1 MNRNST
7 IALAI
12 AALFIGSA
20 AGWWL
25 KPMQAHS
32 NLSAPI
38 EARKALYWY
47 DPMKPEQHF
56 DQPGKSPFM
65 DMELVPRYA
74 DAADSSSST
83 ANASIK
89 IDPSLTQNTGL
100 KLATARLG
108 TIRQGIEVPGS
119 VVFND
124 RDVAIVQAR
133 SNGIV
138 ERVYP
143 LANGNVIQAGAP
155 IAELRVPEWLAAQN
169 EYLALRHDAELAGP
183 MLSRLQQLGM
193 STAQIARLKQSG
205 QPQATITITAPR
217 SGMIA
222 ELSVRQGMVLSV
234 GAPLVRING
243 LASMWIEAEVP
254 EAQAATL
261 QIGAPVHALFTALPN
276 TPISGKITALVPE
289 LNKETRSL
297 RVRTEIPNPKGLL
310 RPGMFARISLA
321 SPDSAAVLLVPSE
334 SIIATGKRSVVIMS
348 DGQGRFTPSDVK
360 TGREHQGQ
368 TEIISGLKEGEQIVV
383 SGQFMIDSEA
393 SLRGVLARMNPA
405 ASAAASTHALHSTLT
420 PAQEMHQGQGIV
432 KAIDSKQVTLE
443 HGAIASLNWPA
454 MTMPFPLANPN
465 LAKGIRVGQQ
475 VNFSFIEQGSV
486 VQSISVLA
494 TGGQP

>member
-1 MNRNST
+1 MNRNNT
-7 IALAI
+7 IALVI
-12 AALFIGSA
+12 AALFVGTA
-20 AGWWL
+20 TGWWL
-25 KPMQAHS
+25 KPTPNHAT
-32 NLSAPI
+32 APV

-74 DAADSSSST
+74 DATDSSSST
-83 ANASIK
+83 TNASIK

-100 KLATARLG
+100 KLATVYSG
-108 TIRQGIEVPGS
+108 TISQGIEVPGS

-143 LANGNVIQAGAP
+143 LASGDVIAAGAP

-169 EYLALRHDAELAGP
+169 EYLALRHDAELAGA

-193 STAQIARLKQSG
+193 STTQIARLKQSG

-222 ELSVRQGMVLSV
+222 ELSVRQGMVLSL
-234 GAPLVRING
+234 GAPLARING
-243 LASMWIEAEVP
+243 LASVWIEAEVP

-261 QIGAPVHALFTALPN
+261 KIGAPIHALFAALPN
-276 TPISGKITALVPE
+276 VPISGKVTALVPE

-297 RVRTEIPNPKGLL
+297 RVRAEIPNPKGQL

-368 TEIISGLKEGEQIVV
+368 TEIVSGLKEGEQIVV

-405 ASAAASTHALHSTLT
+405 ASAATSAHSDHATT
-420 PAQEMHQGQGIV
+420 APVQATHQGQGIV
-432 KAIDSKQVTLE
+432 KAIDSKQITLE

-486 VQSISVLA
+486 VQNIKVVA
-494 TGGQP
+494 MGGQP